1 MSGVEPPTESAK
13 GQSLIWRNKE
23 DDIVNWFMKNN
34 YVIEIAH
41 YDRQERQERLKVILE
56 KMDKD
61 YEYNRCWRIKLELA
75 RRALQSESE
84 SESEPESIELMKR
97 RHFDELESKYKRLY
111 SDSTR
116 SMRLVISYV
125 RPGI

>member
-1 MSGVEPPTESAK
+1 MSGIEPPTESAK

-41 YDRQERQERLKVILE
+41 YDRQVRLKELKEILE

-75 RRALQSESE
+75 RRAME
-84 SESEPESIELMKR
+84 SESEPES
-97 RHFDELESKYKRLY
+97 D
-111 SDSTR
+111 
-116 SMRLVISYV
+116 
-125 RPGI
+125 